1 MSKILIT
8 GGSGLIGRHL
18 TKMLVDR
25 DHEVAHLGRS
35 KRSSTVKTFV
45 WDVQNRSIE
54 KDAFLGV
61 DTIVHLAGE
70 GIADKRWTPQRKRQ
84 ILESRTQSTRLLFE
98 HLKANPHQV
107 KTFVSASAIGYY
119 GFDNNDYE
127 FSESDGPGS
136 GFLAEVVKS
145 WEDEV
150 DKMQQLGLRVV
161 KIRVGI
167 VLSMDG
173 GALKEMVK
181 PVRFNVGAPLGSGT
195 QNLSWIHIEDLSAI
209 FVKAIEHKLEG
220 VYNGV
225 GPYAV
230 SNEEF
235 TQAVAKMLNKPLLLP
250 RVPSWSLRLLFGEMA
265 DLVIKGNKVSSD
277 KLKST
282 GFKYRFKTLEAA
294 LSDLLI

>member
-25 DHEVAHLGRS
+25 DHEVVHLGRS

>member
-1 MSKILIT
+1 
-8 GGSGLIGRHL
+8 
-18 TKMLVDR
+18 MLVDR

-195 QNLSWIHIEDLSAI
+195 QNLSWIHIEDLCAI